1 MNLRKLCTKDKN
13 GLVPM
18 SELFDMVYS
27 EIQGEEAISQLSD
40 FVACEYNKSSAQFK
54 VFDSR
59 EKLYTLTVYK
69 DGELSFWWEGQ
80 PLHFNQAPVYAYLY
94 NNGFLKVKEGGN
106 K

>member
-13 GLVPM
+13 GVVPM
-18 SELFDMVYS
+18 YELFDMVYS
-27 EIQGEEAISQLSD
+27 EIQGEEALSQLSD
-40 FVACEYNKSSAQFK
+40 FVVCEYNK
-54 VFDSR
+54 R
-59 EKLYTLTVYK
+59 
-69 DGELSFWWEGQ
+69 FWWEGQ